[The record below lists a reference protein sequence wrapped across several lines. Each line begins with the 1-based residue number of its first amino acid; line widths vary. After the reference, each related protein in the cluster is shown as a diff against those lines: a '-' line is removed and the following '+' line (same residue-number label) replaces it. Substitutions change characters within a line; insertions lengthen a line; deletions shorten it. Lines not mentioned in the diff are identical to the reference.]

1 MSTVSTIADVEFLKT
16 VTLFE
21 GLTDVQVQ
29 QVAAIMHEETLPTG
43 QPIIQEGEEGDRMYI
58 IQEGTVEVSRTLTM
72 KVAKRDFGQKEKTFI
87 RLGSK
92 FFFGEMAL
100 LENDVRSATVTTVTD
115 CKLFVILRDDFN
127 PLCENFPEIGYKIL
141 RNIAKTIAGRLRR
154 TNQDVLK
161 LTTALSLA
169 LTR

>member
-1 MSTVSTIADVEFLKT
+1 MPNMTDAEFLKT
-16 VTLFE
+16 VALFE
-21 GLTDVQVQ
+21 GLSDAQVRQ
-29 QVAAIMHEETLPTG
+29 ISTIVHKEALPAS
-43 QPIIQEGEEGDRMYI
+43 QSIVQEGEMGDRMYI
-58 IQEGTVEVSRTLTM
+58 IEEGTVEVSRTLTL
-72 KVAKRDFGQKEKTFI
+72 KVTKRDFGQKEKTFI
-87 RLGSK
+87 RLSSG

-100 LENDVRSATVTTVTD
+100 LENDVRSATVNTVTD
-115 CKLFVILRDDFN
+115 CKLFVVLRDDFN
-127 PLCENFPEIGYKIL
+127 ALCENFPEIGYKIL

>member
-1 MSTVSTIADVEFLKT
+1 MSDVDFLKT
-16 VTLFE
+16 VTLFD
-21 GLTDVQVQ
+21 GLTHGQVQ
-29 QVAAIMHEETLPTG
+29 QIATIVHKEEMPAG
-43 QPIIQEGEEGDRMYI
+43 QPIIQEGETGDRMYI

-72 KVAKRDFGQKEKTFI
+72 KLTRRDFGQKEKTFI
-87 RLGSK
+87 RLSSG

-115 CKLFVILRDDFN
+115 CKMFVILRDDFN

-169 LTR
+169 MTR